1 MRETMTQTYYNYR
14 LEFYDPYFE
23 FGKELLCYKFFRDQ
37 SEAESALASAK
48 KAGLWVSLL
57 PC

>member
-1 MRETMTQTYYNYR
+1 MTQTYYNYR

-23 FGKELLCYKFFRDQ
+23 FGKELLCYKFFRNQ